1 MVTST
6 VCLRDGNALDHS
18 GAGAAGPRDES
29 HGFWVRLAA
38 AYWGSFIFHFA
49 LLMDSTVTFFPY
61 PEVLAFVGLLFIGYS
76 AVFALVVAVGVPN
89 GTVVLHFCY
98 GAILPAF
105 AYGLGGLLEVGSLFT
120 EG

>member
-1 MVTST
+1 M
-6 VCLRDGNALDHS
+6 
-18 GAGAAGPRDES
+18 
-29 HGFWVRLAA
+29 RLAA

-89 GTVVLHFCY
+89 GTVVRHFCY